1 MQQRATVSVII
12 SGVILVI
19 VILHFVGALNPIE
32 RALRWVLLPPAR
44 AVSAI
49 GSGIGSA
56 LQRDPDANRLRDQ
69 VRELQ
74 ARLDTMSVDYVRLKA
89 LEEENRSLKAIAQ
102 FVTGSGYDYVPARI
116 IARSPDPR
124 SAVVTIDRGTID
136 GVQLGMAVVVG
147 DGIFAGKITSVSDRI
162 AIVTLVSDE
171 RSRVAAAAASSSRL
185 FGIVEGR
192 GNNAA
197 QLTLVPQHDA
207 LAVNDVIMTAGTEE
221 KIPANL
227 TIGLVNSVDQKD
239 TDPFKEAAIEPL
251 AKTDTLD
258 LVLVVLPTVLR
269 P

>member
-1 MQQRATVSVII
+1 MAIA
-12 SGVILVI
+12 
-19 VILHFVGALNPIE
+19 ILHFVGALGPIE
-32 RALRWVLLPPAR
+32 GAIRWVLLPPAR
-44 AVSAI
+44 AIAAI
-49 GSGIGSA
+49 GSGIGA
-56 LQRDPDANRLRDQ
+56 TLHRDPNAGQLRDR
-69 VRELQ
+69 VTELE

-89 LEEENRSLKAIAQ
+89 LEEENKSLKAIAK
-102 FVTGSGYDYVPARI
+102 FVTASAYDFVPARI

-124 SAVVTIDRGTID
+124 SAVVTIDRGAVD
-136 GVQLGMAVVVG
+136 GVQVGMAVVVG

-162 AIVTLVSDE
+162 AVVTLVSDE

-197 QLTLVPQHDA
+197 QLTLVPQHDP

-221 KIPANL
+221 KVPANL
-227 TIGLVNSVDQKD
+227 TIGLVNSVDEKE

-251 AKTDTLD
+251 AKTDKLD

-269 P
+269 PGAAPPTTSP